1 MAIIRRN
8 RVCIC
13 GLITSEGAANPTIVY
28 ITGLYIIDQ
37 SNQLSFRY
45 HKRKDMI
52 LVVSINYRSR
62 FIIVKFELCVII
74 EKLTINFFFVLIL
87 LYVSIV
93 YHKWKIYNN
102 CFFNKI
108 ITEKGMNISNREI

>member
-1 MAIIRRN
+1 MHLRLDYQRR
-8 RVCIC
+8 C
-13 GLITSEGAANPTIVY
+13 GKSDDCLHHRSH
-28 ITGLYIIDQ
+28 IDQ

-87 LYVSIV
+87 LYASIV
-93 YHKWKIYNN
+93 YHNKWKIYNN